1 MTAEPFRYAL
11 TEEKA
16 PQIGLIVLQSDESI
30 ESDFRRLIP
39 PEVDVLVSRVPSD
52 TEVSTETLA
61 AMEAHLT
68 AAAALF
74 PVAARFAAVGYG
86 CTSGTAQ
93 IGAAEIA
100 RRVHTGTTTRAVTEP
115 LSALIAA
122 CRSLGLA
129 RLALLSP
136 YVEPVSERLRQA
148 LVAAGIET
156 PAFGSFDV
164 AEEARVVRIDGPS
177 ILQAAE
183 AIATREKVDGVFLS
197 CTNLRT
203 LDVIST
209 LQDRL
214 GLPVLSSNLVL
225 AWHLLRLAGAAAA
238 DGTPGQ
244 LLAANIERHSAK

>member
-1 MTAEPFRYAL
+1 MTAEPFRYTL

-16 PQIGLIVLQSDESI
+16 PQIGLIVLQADESI
-30 ESDFRRLIP
+30 EQDFRRLIP
-39 PEVDVLVSRVPSD
+39 PEVDVLFSRVPSG
-52 TEVSTETLA
+52 TEVTAETLT

-74 PVAARFAAVGYG
+74 PVAARFAAVGYA

-93 IGAAEIA
+93 IGAAEVA
-100 RRVHTGTTTRAVTEP
+100 RRVHAGTKTHAVTEP
-115 LSALIAA
+115 VSALIAA
-122 CRSLGLA
+122 CQILNLT

-136 YVEPVSERLRQA
+136 YVEPVSERLRQTLA
-148 LVAAGIET
+148 AAGIET

-177 ILQAAE
+177 ILRATE
-183 AIATREKVDGVFLS
+183 AVATQEKVDGVFLS

-203 LDVIST
+203 LEVIPL
-209 LQDRL
+209 LQERL

-225 AWHLLRLAGAAAA
+225 AWHLMRLASIAAA
-238 DGTPGQ
+238 DGPPEQ
-244 LLAANIERHSAK
+244 LLA

>member
-1 MTAEPFRYAL
+1 MTVEPFRYTL
-11 TEEKA
+11 TEDKA
-16 PQIGLIVLQSDESI
+16 PQIGLIVLQADESI

-39 PEVDVLVSRVPSD
+39 MEVDLLVSRVPSG
-52 TEVSTETLA
+52 TEVTAETLA
-61 AMEAHLT
+61 AMETHLT

-74 PVAARFAAVGYG
+74 PTAARFAAVGYA

-93 IGAAEIA
+93 IGAAEVA
-100 RRVHTGTTTRAVTEP
+100 RRVHAGTKTHAVTEP
-115 LSALIAA
+115 VSALIAA
-122 CRSLGLA
+122 CRSLGLS

-148 LVAAGIET
+148 LAPAGIET

-177 ILQAAE
+177 ILRATE
-183 AIATREKVDGVFLS
+183 AVATREKVDGVFLS

-203 LDVIST
+203 LDVIPS
-209 LQDRL
+209 LQERL

-225 AWHLLRLAGAAAA
+225 AWHLMRLAGVAAA
-238 DGTPGQ
+238 DGLPGR
-244 LLAANIERHSAK
+244 LLASAM